1 MKMNG
6 LMLGLAMMCVM
17 GAATA
22 ADKKVQPKWEIKTR
36 TLLHAEGYPDSR
48 KTWGLGEWV
57 ELKVVPATISNVEW
71 VVEGD
76 AIVSNRFGN
85 PSILVVQGGGKSSL
99 SAIVHDEPQAASQA
113 PPTSPPQDKWQRL
126 AAELPVLEKMADKPA
141 DFEAY
146 CTKVHQSLYPKLELS
161 SIQAADMAFF
171 IRLLQGTD
179 RLSLISPG
187 SFYWAEIR
195 GVVADAAGMRLA
207 VCLDNTADKTKLG
220 GEFWD
225 LLRACVANMESL
237 KKQLTSAVAEF
248 NGITDPLEKEKNGRN
263 AAATTL
269 RNHLSTLPFLLYV
282 QLRNALPH
290 ASGSELKAAL
300 QEHGFSKGE
309 ITILL
314 NAAK

>member
-1 MKMNG
+1 MKMHG
-6 LMLGLAMMCVM
+6 LMLGLSMMCVM
-17 GAATA
+17 GAVTA
-22 ADKKVQPKWEIKTR
+22 AEKKIQPKWEIKTR

-48 KTWGLGEWV
+48 DTWGLGEWV

-76 AIVSNRFGN
+76 VIVSNRFGN
-85 PSILVVQGGGKSSL
+85 PSILVVQGGGKTSL

-113 PPTSPPQDKWQRL
+113 PPASPPQDKWQRL
-126 AAELPVLEKMADKPA
+126 AAELPVLEKMADKPT

-146 CTKVHQSLYPKLELS
+146 CTKVHNGLYPMLERS
-161 SIQAADMAFF
+161 SIEAADMAFF
-171 IRLLQGTD
+171 IRLLQETD
-179 RLSLISPG
+179 RLSLVFPD
-187 SFYWAEIR
+187 SFYWSRIR

-207 VCLDNTADKTKLG
+207 VCLDGTADKSKLG
-220 GEFWD
+220 TIFWD
-225 LLRACVANMESL
+225 LFRACVTNMESL
-237 KKQLTSAVAEF
+237 KRRFEDAGGEANSTFVGNDGPVGGKKAVA
-248 NGITDPLEKEKNGRN
+248 N
-263 AAATTL
+263 AL
-269 RNHLSTLPFLLYV
+269 SSPLSTLPFLLYV